1 MEKNLKIRPYTFYPS
16 LTILG
21 TLSYL
26 ALFDN
31 ANFFEITS
39 TMHHWLLDNFG
50 WMYLLSAFFLVISCF
65 VVFFSPIG
73 NMRIGGKD
81 AKPILTKWQWSSITL
96 CSSVAIG
103 LLFFASAEPI
113 IDMLY
118 PPKFLGAEPLSNETA
133 VFGLA
138 AVFMHWSL
146 TTYAL
151 YSIPAL
157 AFALA
162 YYNYKSEF
170 SISSAMFVGS
180 NFELKSTIRELIDAV
195 ALIALAAGMI
205 TSLGASILMLEGGIN
220 ALFDT
225 QIGTTALALIAASVI
240 VASSISAASGLHKGI
255 AFLSN
260 WNAKAF
266 IAFSLLV
273 LIFGPTSFIANAGL
287 DSLSMYLS
295 NFVAWS
301 LDTGVVTEDSWPK
314 DWTIFFWANW
324 YAWAPIVAIFL
335 GKISRGYT
343 VKEFLIFNVAI
354 PSVFVTFWCSVFGGY
369 SIYLELTA
377 NNVLS
382 NTLIEQG
389 PGAIIWELFRD
400 LPASIFF
407 IGFFLIM
414 SFVSYVTAADS
425 AIDAI
430 SGTCVQSS
438 NEQDSEPKSP
448 LIIKLI
454 WGGIIA
460 LLACILT
467 LNNGLD
473 GLKLVSTLGGFF
485 GMLIVVCAQVFLLRL
500 CFSKSHKKKILLDTA
515 DNLSQKTYKTATV
528 TI

>member
-1 MEKNLKIRPYTFYPS
+1 MNRNLRIRPYTFYPS

-21 TLSYL
+21 VLSYL

-31 ANFFEITS
+31 ENFLAITS
-39 TMHHWLLDNFG
+39 VIHHWLLDNFG
-50 WMYLLSAFFLVISCF
+50 WMYLLSAFSLVITCF

-73 NMRIGGKD
+73 DMRIGGKE
-81 AKPILTKWQWSSITL
+81 AKPLLTKWQWASITL

-103 LLFFASAEPI
+103 LLFFASSEPI
-113 IDMLY
+113 IDMTY
-118 PPKFLGAEPLSNETA
+118 PPKFLGAEPLSRESA

-162 YYNYKSEF
+162 YYNFKRDF

-180 NFELKSTIRELIDAV
+180 NVELKTTTKQLIDAF
-195 ALIALAAGMI
+195 ALIALVAGMI
-205 TSLGASILMLEGGIN
+205 TSLGSSILMLEGGIN

-225 QIGTTALALIAASVI
+225 NIGTTALALIAALVM
-240 VASSISAASGLHKGI
+240 VASALSAASGLHKGI
-255 AFLSN
+255 AFLSS

-266 IAFSLLV
+266 IVFSLLV
-273 LIFGPTSFIANAGL
+273 LVFGPTSFIAHAGL

-295 NFVAWS
+295 NFVSWS
-301 LDTGVVTEDSWPK
+301 LDTGVVVEDSWPK
-314 DWTIFFWANW
+314 DWTVFFWAAW

-343 VKEFLIFNVAI
+343 VKEFLIFNVAM
-354 PSVFVTFWCSVFGGY
+354 PSIFVLFWCSIFGGY

-382 NTLIEQG
+382 DTLNQKG
-389 PGAIIWELFRD
+389 PGAIIWELMQD
-400 LPASIFF
+400 LPGSIFF
-407 IGFFLIM
+407 IAFFLIM
-414 SFVSYVTAADS
+414 SFVSYVTASDS

-430 SGTCVQSS
+430 AGTCVESS
-438 NEQDSEPKSP
+438 NEQGEEPKSP
-448 LIIKLI
+448 LFIKLV

-460 LLACILT
+460 LLACIMT
-467 LNNGLD
+467 INSGLD
-473 GLKLVSTLGGFF
+473 GLKLVSTIGGFL
-485 GMLIVVCAQVFLLRL
+485 GMIIAVCAQIFLLRL
-500 CFSKSHKKKILLDTA
+500 CFSKTGKNKA
-515 DNLSQKTYKTATV
+515 KT
-528 TI
+528 

>member
-1 MEKNLKIRPYTFYPS
+1 MTKNLKIRPYTFYPS
-16 LTILG
+16 LIILG
-21 TLSYL
+21 VLSYL

-31 ANFFEITS
+31 ENFIEITS
-39 TMHHWLLDNFG
+39 SIHHWLLDNFG
-50 WMYLLSAFFLVISCF
+50 WLYLLSAFLLVISCF
-65 VVFFSPIG
+65 IVFFSPIG
-73 NMRIGGKD
+73 NVRIGGKD

-113 IDMLY
+113 IDMAY
-118 PPKFLGAEPLSNETA
+118 PPKFLGSEPLSKETA

-162 YYNYKSEF
+162 YYNFKREF

-180 NFELKSTIRELIDAV
+180 NVQLNATTKELIDAV
-195 ALIALAAGMI
+195 ALIALVAGMI
-205 TSLGASILMLEGGIN
+205 TSLGSSILMLEGGIN

-225 QIGTTALALIAASVI
+225 QIGTNALALIAALVMI
-240 VASSISAASGLHKGI
+240 ASALSAASGLHKGI
-255 AFLSN
+255 TFLSD

-266 IAFSLLV
+266 IVFSLLILV
-273 LIFGPTSFIANAGL
+273 LGPTSFIANAGL

-295 NFVAWS
+295 NFVVWS
-301 LDTGVVTEDSWPK
+301 LDTGVVTEDPWPK
-314 DWTIFFWANW
+314 DWTIFFWAAW

-343 VKEFLIFNVAI
+343 VKQFLIFNVAM
-354 PSVFVTFWCSVFGGY
+354 PAAFVLFWCSIFGGY

-382 NTLIEQG
+382 NTLNQKG
-389 PGAIIWELFRD
+389 PGAIIWELMQD
-400 LPASIFF
+400 LPGSIFF

-414 SFVSYVTAADS
+414 AFVSYVTASDS

-430 SGTCVQSS
+430 SGTCVESS
-438 NEQDSEPKSP
+438 NEHGEEPKSP
-448 LIIKLI
+448 LFIKLI

-467 LNNGLD
+467 INSGLD
-473 GLKLVSTLGGFF
+473 GLKLVSTIGGFF
-485 GMLIVVCAQVFLLRL
+485 GMLIVVCAQIFLLKL
-500 CFSKSHKKKILLDTA
+500 CFSKSNKSM
-515 DNLSQKTYKTATV
+515 N
-528 TI
+528 